1 MNFIPYLFPIV
12 GAAIG
17 YFTNDIAIRMLFRP
31 HRPIGIGQF
40 KIQGL
45 LPKRRNDIAE
55 SVAATVEK
63 ELISMQDL
71 SGVLYDIDFSS
82 VIDKIV
88 DIHFD
93 SANNKEKNEIFS
105 KINLTINAFMRPR
118 IKKSLN
124 ENKDELIHEFIQ
136 EIERNVDF
144 KDIIVRNIEEYDLDQ
159 MEDIVKSVSSK
170 ELRHITIIGGVLG
183 FLIGLIQ
190 MIIYLII

>member
-1 MNFIPYLFPIV
+1 M
-12 GAAIG
+12 
-17 YFTNDIAIRMLFRP
+17 
-31 HRPIGIGQF
+31 
-40 KIQGL
+40 
-45 LPKRRNDIAE
+45 PKRRNDIAE

-93 SANNKEKNEIFS
+93 SANNKEKKEIFS

-170 ELRHITIIGGVLG
+170 ELRYITIIGGVLG